1 MAVKVKPPLN
11 VKRPSDEL
19 VVVDVYGGAQTP
31 SKPVN
36 LVQNLLEQTSN
47 GLGKALSSVG
57 GVGGLLNSAAGILIN
72 NKGINGKDFAKN
84 LKVSIHIRHCWRM
97 NWVGTC
103 LMCSTPMSFNP
114 HPPLLA
120 DEFIG
125 HQPRIGRCWWFQST
139 SAIAGG

>member
-19 VVVDVYGGAQTP
+19 VVVDVYGGGQTP

-57 GVGGLLNSAAGILIN
+57 GVG
-72 NKGINGKDFAKN
+72 D
-84 LKVSIHIRHCWRM
+84 
-97 NWVGTC
+97 
-103 LMCSTPMSFNP
+103 CST
-114 HPPLLA
+114 LLR
-120 DEFIG
+120 E
-125 HQPRIGRCWWFQST
+125 S
-139 SAIAGG
+139 